1 MLEFLKNIMFELIFI
16 PIFLIFYLSFFIVY
30 LKIFID
36 RKNER
41 RIVNTVN
48 TIFNSEELDK
58 EHTLNLIVKEILT
71 SKKIPYSDIKNSCDL
86 LEYIFR
92 KVTINSHNNTYLGIK
107 FENETLVKI
116 QNFIINIKNKDPFIS
131 LNSQYNY
138 YFSSIYKAINENNKD
153 YGLSMLNQLSKEFE
167 TIDEIIIQQN
177 KRNKI
182 SYFVS
187 CLGVIL
193 TIFFGIFSLIK

>member
-1 MLEFLKNIMFELIFI
+1 MLDFLKNHMIEFIFI
-16 PIFLIFYLSFFIVY
+16 PIFIIFYLSYIVVY

-36 RKNER
+36 KKNEK

-48 TIFNSEELDK
+48 NLFYSTELDK
-58 EHTLNLIVKEILT
+58 EQTLSLIVKEIQT
-71 SKKIPYSDIKNSCDL
+71 SKKIPYADIKNSCDL

-92 KVTINSHNNTYLGIK
+92 KVTINSNNNTYLGIK
-107 FENETLVKI
+107 YENETLVKI
-116 QNFIINIKNKDPFIS
+116 QKFIIDTKNKDPFVS

-138 YFSSIYKAINENNKD
+138 YFSSIYKAISENNKD
-153 YGLSMLNQLSKEFE
+153 YGITMLNQLSKEFE